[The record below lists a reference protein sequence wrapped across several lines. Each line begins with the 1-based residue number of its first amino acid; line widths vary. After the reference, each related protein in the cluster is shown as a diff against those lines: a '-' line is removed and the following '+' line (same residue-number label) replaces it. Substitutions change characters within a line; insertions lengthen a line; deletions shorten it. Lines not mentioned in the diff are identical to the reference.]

1 MSSASLIRWCGG
13 ALLLAGAILG
23 VSTLLHPNEVAD
35 PEAVLSSAWVI
46 VHTAYVP
53 GFVLVLFGLTGL
65 YARLAERGGRLG
77 LAGFVLSF
85 IGGALF
91 LVVVVTE
98 AAIVP
103 AIAASDAGPTLL
115 DPAGPLFGG
124 ELGLIFLA
132 GQVAFS
138 VGVILFGISIVRAD
152 VLPRPAGLLLLGAPL
167 AAFWPPLPQLVGVAG
182 GVQLGLGYA
191 WLGYA
196 VWSGASA
203 ARRESGES
211 APAHA

>member
-1 MSSASLIRWCGG
+1 MSSASLIRWSGG

-35 PEAVLSSAWVI
+35 PEAVLSGAWVI

-53 GFVLVLFGLTGL
+53 GFVLALFGLAGL
-65 YARLAERGGRLG
+65 YARLAERGGKLG

-85 IGGALF
+85 IGSALF

-103 AIAASDAGPTLL
+103 AVAASDAGPTLL
-115 DPAGPLFGG
+115 DPTGPLFGG
-124 ELGLIFLA
+124 ELGLIFLVGQITFALGFVLTGIATARA
-132 GQVAFS
+132 G
-138 VGVILFGISIVRAD
+138 
-152 VLPRPAGLLLLGAPL
+152 VLPRSAGLLLFGAPL
-167 AAFWPPLPQLVGVAG
+167 VAFWPPLPQLVGVAG
-182 GVQLGLGYA
+182 GVLFGFGFV

-196 VWSGASA
+196 VWSGAGA
-203 ARRESGES
+203 VRQEGGEG
-211 APAHA
+211 APAHV